1 MKTAYN
7 GLINKQKT
15 SVIEQTL
22 SAAAETYTIF
32 PPIPWTIIKAHKI
45 VGKVRLEPTAFA
57 NKCILDERIISL
69 HENEQKFKYEN

>member
-1 MKTAYN
+1 
-7 GLINKQKT
+7 
-15 SVIEQTL
+15 
-22 SAAAETYTIF
+22 
-32 PPIPWTIIKAHKI
+32 

>member
-32 PPIPWTIIKAHKI
+32 PPIP
-45 VGKVRLEPTAFA
+45 
-57 NKCILDERIISL
+57 
-69 HENEQKFKYEN
+69 